1 LPLAATLLLL
11 PLAVLAAEPPAS
23 VVQVKGQGEAS
34 VVPDRARLS
43 MAIEARNAELAAAEK
58 KVNDSTRAALA
69 ELKSLGI
76 KDEDIAT
83 AGYSVNPEYDW
94 VNNQQKFRGYFA
106 RREVNVT
113 VKKLDQIGDV
123 ILKLTKAGV
132 NQINP
137 PVLESSK
144 IKDAERGALAA
155 AMDDAVGQA
164 RVVAEGLT
172 MRLGPARTVNA
183 TGEAM
188 QPQVPVPMPRGA
200 MAMKAMDATP
210 ELSGNEQV
218 GFSAG
223 LIRATATVTAE
234 FELLPAKTP

>member
-1 LPLAATLLLL
+1 MRLPLVATLLLL
-11 PLAVLAAEPPAS
+11 PLAALADPAPGI
-23 VVQVKGQGEAS
+23 VQVKGEGEAF
-34 VVPDRARLS
+34 VAPDRARLS
-43 MAIEARNAELAAAEK
+43 MAIEARHVDLAAAEK

-69 ELKSLGI
+69 ELKGLGI
-76 KDEDIAT
+76 RDEDIST
-83 AGYSVNPEYDW
+83 ASYSVNPEYDW
-94 VNNQQKFRGYFA
+94 VNNQQKFRGYLA

-132 NQINP
+132 NQISP
-137 PVLESSK
+137 PTLESSK

-164 RVVAEGLT
+164 RVVAESLT
-172 MRLGPARTVNA
+172 LRLGPARTVNA

-188 QPQVPVPMPRGA
+188 QPPMPMPRVA
-200 MAMKAMDATP
+200 MAMKTMDAAP
-210 ELSGNEQV
+210 EMSGNEQV

-234 FELLPAKTP
+234 FELLSAKTP